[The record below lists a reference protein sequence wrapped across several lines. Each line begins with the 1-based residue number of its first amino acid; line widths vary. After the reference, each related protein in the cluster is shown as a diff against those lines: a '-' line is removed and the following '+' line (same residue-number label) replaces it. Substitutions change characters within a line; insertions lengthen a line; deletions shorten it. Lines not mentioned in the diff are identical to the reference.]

1 MRVCLKRK
9 QDVEQYR
16 STNSQMICVVLISG
30 KSVIQEILSEIEGA
44 SQLLSWITTTLHIS
58 KSHRQ
63 IGLLSSGV
71 NLLSVCYRYAV

>member
-9 QDVEQYR
+9 QDVDQYR

-44 SQLLSWITTTLHIS
+44 SQLLSWITTALHIS
-58 KSHRQ
+58 KSHR
-63 IGLLSSGV
+63 LLSSGV